1 MAELRLIVGL
11 GNPGPDYTQT
21 RHNAGFWFVDAL
33 ANRYQGQFS
42 TESKFSSEIC
52 KVRIGR
58 QDVWLQK
65 PQQFMNRSGLPVRK
79 LMDFYKIDMSQIL
92 IAHDE
97 IDLEPG
103 VCRLKSGGGHGGH
116 NGLRDLFSHVGK
128 DFWRLRIGVGHPGSR
143 EQVVNFVL
151 GRPSRDES
159 IVIERSLDQ
168 AERVAEDI
176 VSGEFPRA
184 MNTLH
189 SNTP

>member
-11 GNPGPDYTQT
+11 GNPGPDYIQT

-42 TESKFSSEIC
+42 AESKFSSEIC

-159 IVIERSLDQ
+159 IVIEHSLDQ